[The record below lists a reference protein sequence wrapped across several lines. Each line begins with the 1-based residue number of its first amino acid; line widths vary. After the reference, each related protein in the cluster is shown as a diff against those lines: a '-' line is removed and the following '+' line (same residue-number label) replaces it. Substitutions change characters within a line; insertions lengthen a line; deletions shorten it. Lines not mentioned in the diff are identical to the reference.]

1 MPTPDFKEFLR
12 LARDYTLVPV
22 SKIVCADMLTPV
34 SAFLAIAANEP
45 EAFLLESVEGGEKI
59 GRYTFLGVRPH
70 KKLTAHGAE
79 VRVQTG
85 KRTQS
90 FEGGV
95 FQTVKLLLAEHSA
108 APIPGLPPFTS
119 GAVGFF
125 TYDVVRQLERIGS
138 QAKDDLNIPDC
149 VLMFFNRL
157 LAFDHLRHQIHIIA
171 ATDVRVES
179 PRKAYD
185 RAVADIAKIERKL
198 AAGPQGASWLPKAH
212 KQIQNKKMKV
222 HASTTPANFQK
233 AVEKAKEYIAAGD
246 VFQVVLS
253 RRVDFDPEVPPFD
266 LYRALRTVNPSPY
279 MYFIKTG
286 DLHVLGASPEMLVR
300 VTGRKLE
307 YRPIAGT
314 HRRGRDEAEDQ
325 RLAYAMSHDEK
336 ERAEHVMLV
345 DLGRNDLGRVSE
357 YGSVR
362 VSDLMHV
369 ERYSHVMHLV
379 SNLEGKL
386 RDGLDA
392 LDAFVACF
400 PAGTLSGA
408 PKVRAMQ
415 IIEELEPIR
424 RGVYGGAVLY
434 ADFAGNLDSCIAIRT
449 MLLKGK
455 RAYLQAGA
463 GIVADSDPKKEYEE
477 SVNKSQALLRAVEKA
492 REGGA

>member
-1 MPTPDFKEFLR
+1 MVTPDFKEFSR

-22 SKIVCADMLTPV
+22 SKVVRADMLTPV
-34 SAFLAIAANEP
+34 SAFLAIAADEP

-70 KKLTAHGAE
+70 RKLTARGSE
-79 VRVQTG
+79 IRVQTG
-85 KRTQS
+85 KRTEARTGS
-90 FEGGV
+90 VFE
-95 FQTVKLLLAEHSA
+95 TVKNLMREHRA
-108 APIPGLPPFTS
+108 APVPGLPPFTS

-125 TYDVVRQLERIGS
+125 SYDAVRQLENIGNR
-138 QAKDDLNIPDC
+138 AKDDLDIPDC
-149 VLMFFNRL
+149 VLMFFDRL
-157 LAFDHLRHQIHIIA
+157 LAFDHVRHQIHILA
-171 ATDVRVES
+171 AADVRAES

-185 RAVADIAKIERKL
+185 HAVADIAKIERKL
-198 AAGPQGASWLPKAH
+198 AAGPRGAAWLPKARG
-212 KQIQNKKMKV
+212 KTEKMKI
-222 HASTTPANFQK
+222 HAATSPANFQR

-246 VFQVVLS
+246 IFQVVLS
-253 RRVDFDPEVPPFD
+253 RRVDFEPGVPPFD

-279 MYFIKTG
+279 MYFLKTG
-286 DLHVLGASPEMLVR
+286 DLHILGSSPEMLVR

-314 HRRGRDEAEDQ
+314 HPRGRDEAEDQ
-325 RLAYAMSHDEK
+325 RLAHAMSTDEK

-345 DLGRNDLGRVSE
+345 DLGRNDIGRVSE

-362 VSDLMHV
+362 VNDLMHV

-379 SNLEGKL
+379 SAIEGRL
-386 RDGLDA
+386 REGLDA
-392 LDAFVACF
+392 LDAFAACF

-415 IIEELEPIR
+415 IIEELEPVR
-424 RGVYGGAVLY
+424 RGTYGGSVLY
-434 ADFAGNLDSCIAIRT
+434 ADFAGSLDSCIAIRT
-449 MLLKGK
+449 MLLKNK

-463 GIVADSDPKKEYEE
+463 GIVADSDPVKEYEE

-492 REGGA
+492 RRGGA